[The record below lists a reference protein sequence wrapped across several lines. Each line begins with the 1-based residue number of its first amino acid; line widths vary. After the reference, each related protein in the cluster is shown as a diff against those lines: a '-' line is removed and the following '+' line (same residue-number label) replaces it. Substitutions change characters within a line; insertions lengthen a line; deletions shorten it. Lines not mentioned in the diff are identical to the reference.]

1 MSARK
6 GEGEMTMQSTVS
18 STPSTEVESRDR
30 SRIDADMQHGIIG
43 SWLQLAIGMSE
54 STLTFG
60 FGMAQDTRGEI
71 RRRTDATLGFAEEM
85 GVGGFRYARKVV
97 DRVDRLAGEL
107 LGRGEAA
114 ILVVTRTMR
123 KTGLGV
129 TELASTTVTDTIG
142 SATPRIS
149 SARSAS

>member
-1 MSARK
+1 
-6 GEGEMTMQSTVS
+6 MTIQSTVS

-30 SRIDADMQHGIIG
+30 LKIDADMQHGIFG
-43 SWLQLAIGMSE
+43 SWWQLAIGMSE
-54 STLTFG
+54 STLTFS
-60 FGMAQDTRGEI
+60 FGMAQDTRAEI

-97 DRVDRLAGEL
+97 DRVDRLAGEI

-114 ILVVTRTMR
+114 ILVVTTTMR

-129 TELASTTVTDTIG
+129 ADLASTAASDTIG
-142 SATPRIS
+142 H
-149 SARSAS
+149 SARAPSRSAA